1 MQPISLLFNINANF
15 CIVSSEYVTSI
26 VKMNFVVSF
35 LSFRRFGL
43 LLALLLGGCAFHPM
57 TPRGVSDIGD
67 ILPFGSQTTPI
78 IVQNTT
84 PSASSTP
91 AQQQTLLS
99 PGDNIKL
106 SIFGDEHFSGQY
118 VINQNGMIS
127 VPFLGQIA
135 ALGITPDAL
144 RITLVDRFISERY
157 FKQHLLRLAVEVIEW
172 APAQVSVAGAVY
184 QPGQV
189 VINQYTDRLQP
200 RPTELRSGAATVK
213 RFVQDAILAA
223 GGLRPDADLNNIRIQ
238 RNEQHYQI
246 SLLDFFNGTD
256 VANIGLITGDRVVIG
271 SIGVFQEPLA
281 RPSSFTAPGF
291 RVYLSNLTTPALS
304 NASSSVGRDSTR
316 LPTGAR
322 LSHAIASA
330 NCFGGTPIINANR
343 RVKYVTR
350 NPLTATITS
359 HIYNVEEVMQR
370 ADETLHNP
378 YLQPED
384 QLGCY
389 EGPVTILREAART
402 AYDLVSPALGIE
414 ILRNAVND

>member
-1 MQPISLLFNINANF
+1 
-15 CIVSSEYVTSI
+15 
-26 VKMNFVVSF
+26 MNFVVSF
-35 LSFRRFGL
+35 LSYIRCFGVPAL
-43 LLALLLGGCAFHPM
+43 LLAGGCAFHPM

-67 ILPFGSQTTPI
+67 ILPFGSQTTPDI
-78 IVQNTT
+78 MLSTE
-84 PSASSTP
+84 PSTSSP
-91 AQQQTLLS
+91 AKHKTLLS
-99 PGDNIKL
+99 PGDSIQL
-106 SIFGDEHFSGQY
+106 SIFGDEHFSGHY

-127 VPFLGQIA
+127 VPFLGQVA
-135 ALGITPDAL
+135 ALGITPEAL
-144 RITLVDRFISERY
+144 RLTLSERFIAERY
-157 FKQHLLRLAVEVIEW
+157 FKEDLLRLAVEVIEW

-189 VINQYTDRLQP
+189 VINQYNDRP
-200 RPTELRSGAATVK
+200 ESRTSELRSGAATVK

-223 GGLRPDADLNNIRIQ
+223 GGLRPDADLNNVRIQ
-238 RNEQHYQI
+238 RNDQHYKI
-246 SLLDFFNGTD
+246 SLLDYFNGTD
-256 VANIGLITGDRVVIG
+256 VANIGLITGDRLVIG
-271 SIGVFQEPLA
+271 SMGVFQEPLA
-281 RPSSFTAPGF
+281 RPSAFTAPGF

-359 HIYNVEEVMQR
+359 HVYNVEEVMLR
-370 ADETLHNP
+370 ADQTLHNP

-402 AYDLVSPALGIE
+402 AYDVVSPVLGIE
-414 ILRNAVND
+414 ILRNALDD

>member
-1 MQPISLLFNINANF
+1 
-15 CIVSSEYVTSI
+15 
-26 VKMNFVVSF
+26 MNFVVSF
-35 LSFRRFGL
+35 FSYSCRLGAFVLF
-43 LLALLLGGCAFHPM
+43 LGGCAFHPM

-67 ILPFGSQTTPI
+67 ILPFGSQTTPA
-78 IVQNTT
+78 IVQANTPT
-84 PSASSTP
+84 SATSP
-91 AQQQTLLS
+91 AKHQTLLS

-106 SIFGDEHFSGQY
+106 SIFGDEHFSGYY
-118 VINQNGMIS
+118 VINQNGTIS

-135 ALGITPDAL
+135 ALGITPEVL
-144 RITLVDRFISERY
+144 RSTLEERFIAERY
-157 FKQHLLRLAVEVIEW
+157 FKQNLLRLAVEVIEW

-189 VINQYTDRLQP
+189 VINQYNIKP
-200 RPTELRSGAATVK
+200 ESHSPELRSGAATVK

-223 GGLRPDADLNNIRIQ
+223 GGLRPDADLNNIVIHRGDK
-238 RNEQHYQI
+238 HYKI
-246 SLLDFFNGTD
+246 SLLEFFNGTA
-256 VANIGLITGDRVVIG
+256 VADIGLITGDRLVVG

-281 RPSSFTAPGF
+281 RPSAFTAPGF

-304 NASSSVGRDSTR
+304 NASASVGRDSTR

-359 HIYNVEEVMQR
+359 HVYNVEEVMLR
-370 ADETLHNP
+370 ADQTLHNP